1 MALLSGFMKFCFR
14 LVSSVEAFCF
24 VPFFLSRR
32 WSGGFC
38 AELDRY
44 LLLLYYYYPYPL
56 SLSLLVKLP
65 SLPNIYFS
73 PIYPLSELV
82 FFIGLANYY
91 STSPSLLSVITAP
104 PTSGWKRRSSSGV
117 VVFWARIWDEVR
129 MEGGR
134 QWSWVV
140 LSDLERCWVLL
151 VKVVP
156 RRAASNLAL
165 LGDILFSA
173 AAAYSIAFWERLAAR
188 GRYSRLG

>member
-1 MALLSGFMKFCFR
+1 
-14 LVSSVEAFCF
+14 
-24 VPFFLSRR
+24 
-32 WSGGFC
+32 
-38 AELDRY
+38 

-82 FFIGLANYY
+82 FFIGLANDY